1 MTDPIERA
9 GIILC
14 LISLATLLL
23 IPLAGS
29 DYLVDVT
36 TEILIYSLFALSLNV
51 IIGYSGNVS
60 FGHAAYFAIGGYT
73 NAILLTT
80 YAWPLLHSLLARITL
95 TMFITGIVAY
105 F

>member
-1 MTDPIERA
+1 MTVPIART

-14 LISLATLLL
+14 LISLATLIL

-80 YAWPLLHSLLARITL
+80 YAWPLVPSLLASVTVSMLSLIH
-95 TMFITGIVAY
+95 I
-105 F
+105 